1 LGTRRGWGKIRS
13 LVGWTKVPP
22 YFCLAH
28 LAEPVQARTT
38 ATAEPGPAPASSVGA
53 RTIRRTLIAFTY
65 RDFRVQWIGACTSSI
80 GTWMQIV
87 AQNWL
92 VVSLTDS
99 PFFLGLDAFL
109 QQLPIILFSLIG
121 GVFAD
126 RYDRR
131 RTLMLSQV
139 VQMSTSAAL
148 AILMY
153 FQAVQ
158 IWQILALSFVTGCAQ
173 AFGGPAYQSLI
184 PSLVDKKDLPNAVA
198 LNSIQFNV
206 ARVLGPLAF
215 GFTLTAFRAWGY
227 SEPQAMNACFLLNS
241 LSFLVVINTLMMLRV
256 KHIPPATSGRMQDEL
271 KSGLSYVRHHSSLA
285 ALIVLAAATTFLGF
299 ALLTFLPIFAKQ
311 IFHEGAN
318 TFSHLMAFSG
328 AGSIV
333 GALIVAWLGKF
344 PKMGWTAL
352 IVQAIYGLLI
362 IAFAVSRVL
371 WLSDILLFLTGAA
384 LMVVF
389 STVTSLVQMIAPN
402 EMRGRV
408 MSIYMLAF
416 RGGMPLGSLMSG
428 WFATYLGAP
437 LVIGINGALLVV
449 VAIYFLSRN
458 HGVLDA

>member
-1 LGTRRGWGKIRS
+1 
-13 LVGWTKVPP
+13 
-22 YFCLAH
+22 
-28 LAEPVQARTT
+28 LAEPAQARAAT
-38 ATAEPGPAPASSVGA
+38 ATADPPAPSSLGA
-53 RTIRRTLIAFTY
+53 RTLRRTLVAFTY

-92 VVSLTDS
+92 VYSLTKS
-99 PFFLGLDAFL
+99 PFYLGLDAFL

-131 RTLMLSQV
+131 RTLLMSQI

-148 AILMY
+148 ALLMY
-153 FQAVQ
+153 FQVVE

-215 GFTLTAFRAWGY
+215 GVILGAFQRYGY

-256 KHIPPATSGRMQDEL
+256 KHIPPATSGKMQDEL
-271 KSGLSYVRHHSSLA
+271 KIGLSYVRHHSSLA
-285 ALIVLAAATTFLGF
+285 ALVVLAAATTFLGF

-311 IFHEGAN
+311 IFHEGAD

-352 IVQAIYGLLI
+352 LVQAIYGLLI

-389 STVTSLVQMIAPN
+389 STVTSLVQMTAPN

-416 RGGMPLGSLMSG
+416 RGGMPLGSLVSG
-428 WFATYLGAP
+428 WLATFLGAP

-449 VAIYFLSRN
+449 VAIYFLTRN

>member
-1 LGTRRGWGKIRS
+1 
-13 LVGWTKVPP
+13 
-22 YFCLAH
+22 
-28 LAEPVQARTT
+28 
-38 ATAEPGPAPASSVGA
+38 
-53 RTIRRTLIAFTY
+53 
-65 RDFRVQWIGACTSSI
+65 
-80 GTWMQIV
+80 MQIV

-92 VVSLTDS
+92 IVSLTNAS

-109 QQLPIILFSLIG
+109 QQLPIILFSLVG

-131 RTLMLSQV
+131 RTLIVSQV
-139 VQMSTSAAL
+139 VQMSTSGVLAL
-148 AILMY
+148 LM
-153 FQAVQ
+153 FLNAVQ
-158 IWQILALSFVTGCAQ
+158 IWHVLALSFVTGCAQ
-173 AFGGPAYQSLI
+173 SFGGPAYQSLI

-215 GFTLTAFRAWGY
+215 GATLWAFNQWGY

-241 LSFLVVINTLMMLRV
+241 VSFLVVINTLMMLRV
-256 KHIPPATSGRMQDEL
+256 KHIPPATPGRMQEEL
-271 KSGLSYVRHHSSLA
+271 KIGLNYVRHHGSLA
-285 ALIVLAAATTFLGF
+285 SLIVLAAATTFLGF

-311 IFHEGAN
+311 IFHQGAD
-318 TFSHLMAFSG
+318 TFAHLMAFSG

-352 IVQAIYGLLI
+352 IVQAVYGILI

-389 STVTSLVQMIAPN
+389 STVTSLVQLTAPN

-416 RGGMPLGSLMSG
+416 RGGMPLGSLVSG
-428 WFATYLGAP
+428 WLATFLGAP
-437 LVIGINGALLVV
+437 LVIGINGVLLIL
-449 VAIYFLSRN
+449 VASYFLTRN
-458 HGVLDA
+458 HGVLDT

>member
-1 LGTRRGWGKIRS
+1 M
-13 LVGWTKVPP
+13 
-22 YFCLAH
+22 
-28 LAEPVQARTT
+28 
-38 ATAEPGPAPASSVGA
+38 
-53 RTIRRTLIAFTY
+53 LIAFTY
-65 RDFRVQWIGACTSSI
+65 RDFRVQWFGACTSSI

-92 VVSLTDS
+92 IVSLTNSS
-99 PFFLGLDAFL
+99 PFYLGLDAFL

-131 RTLMLSQV
+131 RTLLVSQCI
-139 VQMSTSAAL
+139 QMATSAAL
-148 AILMY
+148 ALLMY
-153 FQAVQ
+153 LQVVQ
-158 IWQILALSFVTGCAQ
+158 IWHVLTLSFVTGVAQ
-173 AFGGPAYQSLI
+173 SFGGPAYQSLI

-206 ARVLGPLAF
+206 ARVLGPMAF
-215 GFTLTAFRAWGY
+215 ALTLSLYKRWGY
-227 SEPQAMNACFLLNS
+227 NEPQAMNACFLLNS
-241 LSFLVVINTLMMLRV
+241 LSFLVVIATLIMLRV
-256 KHIPPATSGRMQDEL
+256 KHIPPLTSSRMGEEL
-271 KSGLSYVRHHSSLA
+271 KSGLSYVRHHSNLA

-299 ALLTFLPIFAKQ
+299 ALLTFLPIFAQ
-311 IFHEGAN
+311 QVFHRGAD
-318 TFSHLMAFSG
+318 TYSRLMAFSG

-333 GALIVAWLGKF
+333 GALVVAWLGKF

-352 IVQAIYGLLI
+352 LVQAVYGILI
-362 IAFAVSRVL
+362 IAFALSRVL

-389 STVTSLVQMIAPN
+389 STVTSLVQMTAPN

-416 RGGMPLGSLMSG
+416 RGGMPLGSLVSG
-428 WFATYLGAP
+428 YLATYLGAP
-437 LVIGINGALLVV
+437 LVIGINGALLIV
-449 VAIYFLSRN
+449 VAIYFLTRN

>member
-1 LGTRRGWGKIRS
+1 
-13 LVGWTKVPP
+13 
-22 YFCLAH
+22 
-28 LAEPVQARTT
+28 LAEPVQAQAT
-38 ATAEPGPAPASSVGA
+38 ATAEPADTPPSSVGA
-53 RTIRRTLIAFTY
+53 RTIRRTLVAFTY
-65 RDFRVQWIGACTSSI
+65 RDFKVQWIGACTSSI

-99 PFFLGLDAFL
+99 PFYLGLDAFL

-215 GFTLTAFRAWGY
+215 GVILAGFQKYGY
-227 SEPQAMNACFLLNS
+227 SEPQAMNACFALNA
-241 LSFLVVINTLMMLRV
+241 LSFVVVINTLMMLRV
-256 KHIPPATSGRMQDEL
+256 KHIPPATSGKMQDEL
-271 KSGLSYVRHHSSLA
+271 KIGLSYVRHHSSLA

-311 IFHEGAN
+311 IFHQGAN

-416 RGGMPLGSLMSG
+416 RGGMPLGSLVSG
-428 WFATYLGAP
+428 YLATFIGAP
-437 LVIGINGALLVV
+437 MVIGINGGLLIV

>member
-1 LGTRRGWGKIRS
+1 
-13 LVGWTKVPP
+13 V
-22 YFCLAH
+22 
-28 LAEPVQARTT
+28 AEHTSASSPTT
-38 ATAEPGPAPASSVGA
+38 ATTALPGEPSSVGS
-53 RTIRRTLIAFTY
+53 RTVKRTLAAFSY
-65 RDFRVQWIGACTSSI
+65 RDFRVQWIGACTSSV

-92 VVSLTDS
+92 IVSLTNS
-99 PFFLGLDAFL
+99 PFYLGLDAFL
-109 QQLPIILFSLIG
+109 QQLPIILFSLVG

-131 RTLMLSQV
+131 RTLILSQC
-139 VQMSTSAAL
+139 VQMGTSGTLAL
-148 AILMY
+148 LM
-153 FQAVQ
+153 FLNGRQ
-158 IWQILALSFVTGCAQ
+158 IIHLEIWHVLVLSFVTGCAQ
-173 AFGGPAYQSLI
+173 SFGGPAYQSLI

-215 GFTLTAFRAWGY
+215 GATLWAFSQWGY
-227 SEPQAMNACFLLNS
+227 NERQAMNACFLLNS

-256 KHIPPATSGRMQDEL
+256 KHIPPATSTRMQEEL
-271 KSGLSYVRHHSSLA
+271 KIGLSYVRHHDSLA

-311 IFHEGAN
+311 IFHQGAD
-318 TFSHLMAFSG
+318 TFAHLMAFSG
-328 AGSIV
+328 AGSIL

-371 WLSDILLFLTGAA
+371 WLSDILLFFTGAA

-389 STVTSLVQMIAPN
+389 STVTSLVQLIAPN

-416 RGGMPLGSLMSG
+416 RGGMPLGSLVSG
-428 WFATYLGAP
+428 WLATFIGAP
-437 LVIGINGALLVV
+437 MVIGINGALLVV

>member
-1 LGTRRGWGKIRS
+1 
-13 LVGWTKVPP
+13 
-22 YFCLAH
+22 
-28 LAEPVQARTT
+28 LAEQIQAQ
-38 ATAEPGPAPASSVGA
+38 ATAPPTADIAVPASSVGERA
-53 RTIRRTLIAFTY
+53 LRRMLAAFTY

-92 VVSLTDS
+92 VVSLTNS

-131 RTLMLSQV
+131 RTLLLSQV
-139 VQMSTSAAL
+139 VQMGTSGTL
-148 AILMY
+148 AILM
-153 FQAVQ
+153 FLHSQQVVELH
-158 IWQILALSFVTGCAQ
+158 IWHVLVLSFITGCAQ
-173 AFGGPAYQSLI
+173 SFGGPAYQSLI

-215 GFTLTAFRAWGY
+215 GATLAAFRAWGY

-256 KHIPPATSGRMQDEL
+256 KHIPPAKSGRMHEEL
-271 KSGLSYVRHHSSLA
+271 KIGLRYVQHHGSLT

-299 ALLTFLPIFAKQ
+299 ALLTFLPIFAQK
-311 IFHEGAN
+311 IFHEGAA
-318 TFSHLMAFSG
+318 TYSHLMAFSG
-328 AGSIV
+328 AGSIL
-333 GALIVAWLGKF
+333 GALVVAWLGKF

-389 STVTSLVQMIAPN
+389 STVTSLVQLIAPN

-416 RGGMPLGSLMSG
+416 RGGMPLGSLVSG
-428 WFATYLGAP
+428 WLATFLGAP

-449 VAIYFLSRN
+449 VAVYFLTRN

>member
-1 LGTRRGWGKIRS
+1 
-13 LVGWTKVPP
+13 
-22 YFCLAH
+22 
-28 LAEPVQARTT
+28 LAEPFQARAAT
-38 ATAEPGPAPASSVGA
+38 ATADPATPSSLGA
-53 RTIRRTLIAFTY
+53 RTLRRTLVAFTY

-92 VVSLTDS
+92 VYSLTQS
-99 PFFLGLDAFL
+99 PFYLGLDAFL

-131 RTLMLSQV
+131 RTLLMSQI

-148 AILMY
+148 ALLMF
-153 FQAVQ
+153 FQVVE

-173 AFGGPAYQSLI
+173 SFGGPAYQSLI

-215 GFTLTAFRAWGY
+215 GVINWAFQKYGY
-227 SEPQAMNACFLLNS
+227 SEPQAMNACFVLNA
-241 LSFLVVINTLMMLRV
+241 LSFVVVINTLMMLRV
-256 KHIPPATSGRMQDEL
+256 KHIPPAKSGKMQDEL
-271 KSGLSYVRHHSSLA
+271 KSGLSYVRYHANLT

-299 ALLTFLPIFAKQ
+299 AVLTFLPIFTKQ
-311 IFHEGAN
+311 IFHEDAN
-318 TFSHLMAFSG
+318 TFAHLMAFSG

-389 STVTSLVQMIAPN
+389 STVTSLVQMTAPN

-416 RGGMPLGSLMSG
+416 RGGMPLGSLVSG
-428 WFATYLGAP
+428 WLATFLGAP
-437 LVIGINGALLVV
+437 LVIGINGVLLVV
-449 VAIYFLSRN
+449 VAIYFLTRN